1 MAFQNAD
8 TRLTEV
14 RKENWFDK
22 YLLSFH
28 YQLFSKRVLVS
39 HVHAVCA
46 RNCIIFHR
54 RQRSHDFH
62 CVKSRA
68 VLTNAVSPGVNLSGS
83 GVSLHIHKSN
93 THTYL
98 CTRPHTH
105 AAHTN
110 SQAHRHHSTTNSKKK
125 HVELNWVVA
134 CNTNCMQ
141 IYWQYF
147 SFFSNISYIVFRR
160 FRNK

>member
-93 THTYL
+93 THTY
-98 CTRPHTH
+98 TYMHASTYSRSTH
-105 AAHTN
+105 KLPGTPTPLHN
-110 SQAHRHHSTTNSKKK
+110 QFKKK
-125 HVELNWVVA
+125 TCWIKLGGG
-134 CNTNCMQ
+134 MQ
-141 IYWQYF
+141 HKLYA
-147 SFFSNISYIVFRR
+147 NILTIF
-160 FRNK
+160 